1 MKPALFVIPILTITV
16 PWLIWARFRDR
27 WGHVYIAKPLSTLLV
42 IAAAL
47 LSLAEPTWSPVY
59 TTGVTVGL
67 VLSLAGDVAL
77 MFPEKPGAFLAGL
90 VFFLLAHIAYTVVF
104 LTLGRFSPW
113 DVLSAALLLLAAAGF
128 YRLIRSGLG
137 RLKGPVIAYMAVISF
152 MVHRALSAF
161 VSPAFTP
168 GQAWMVASGAVLF
181 YLSDVVLAADRF
193 WKPWRYHPFSLA
205 LYYGGQLLLALAA
218 SYFGG

>member
-1 MKPALFVIPILTITV
+1 MKPAFFTV
-16 PWLIWARFRDR
+16 PALIVTVSWLIWARLRDR

-47 LSLAEPTWSPVY
+47 LSLTVPTWSPIY

-67 VLSLAGDVAL
+67 VLSLGGDVAL
-77 MFPEKPGAFLAGL
+77 MFPQRPRAFLTGL
-90 VFFLLAHIAYTVVF
+90 FLFLLAHVAYTAVF
-104 LTLGRFSPW
+104 LFLGRFSPW
-113 DVLSAALLLLAAAGF
+113 DVLTAALLILAAAGF
-128 YRLIRSGLG
+128 YRLIEPGLG
-137 RLKGPVIAYMAVISF
+137 RMKGPVVLYMGVISV

-168 GQAWMVASGAVLF
+168 VQAWMVAGGALLF

-193 WKPWRYHPFSLA
+193 WRPLKYHPFSLA
-205 LYYGGQLLLALAA
+205 LYYGGQMLLALAA
-218 SYFGG
+218 SFF